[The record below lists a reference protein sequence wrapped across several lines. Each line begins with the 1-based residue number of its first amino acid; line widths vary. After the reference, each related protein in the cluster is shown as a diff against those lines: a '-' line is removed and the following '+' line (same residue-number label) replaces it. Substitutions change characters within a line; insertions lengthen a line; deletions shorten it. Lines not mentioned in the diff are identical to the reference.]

1 MSMSGWNASST
12 TSPDV
17 PSRSDLNRNFEA
29 DSDSDAE
36 YVDVE
41 EDFPVDTA
49 DASFSQ
55 TNEDDDEDFGN
66 DLLPGLYR
74 ALYPFE
80 PEGTAEVRLEED
92 QIVRVLGRGG
102 GVGWA
107 VVVKDGL
114 KDTGLHAL
122 VPESYLEVVK
132 LDCEGEG
139 EVDPGVDYEA
149 AGRKDA

>member
-1 MSMSGWNASST
+1 MSMSGHNASSA
-12 TSPDV
+12 TSSDA
-17 PSRSDLNRNFEA
+17 PSRSDLDRNFEA

-41 EDFPVDTA
+41 EDFPVDSA
-49 DASFSQ
+49 DPSFSQ
-55 TNEDDDEDFGN
+55 ANEDEDFGN
-66 DLLPGLYR
+66 ELLPGLYR

-107 VVVKDGL
+107 VVVKNGL

-122 VPESYLEVVK
+122 VPESYLEVLK

-139 EVDPGVDYEA
+139 EVDLDVECEA
-149 AGRKDA
+149 AGGMDA